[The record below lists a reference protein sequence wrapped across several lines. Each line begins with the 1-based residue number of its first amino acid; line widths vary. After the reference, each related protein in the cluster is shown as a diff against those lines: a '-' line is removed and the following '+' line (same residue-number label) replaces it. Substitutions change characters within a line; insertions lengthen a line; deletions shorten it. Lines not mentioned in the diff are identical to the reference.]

1 MEENIYLNPLED
13 RIIGVVENEIYFKPE
28 HRDYIIVTTENEY
41 LKLVKEYINSK
52 RDFCKRYNH
61 FCGVFGEFT
70 AKKYKRAKE
79 DFKLNEPFDVED
91 DGINDG
97 LEMRAVPYP
106 VYLVYEFE
114 MDCDM
119 EHG

>member
-13 RIIGVVENEIYFKPE
+13 RIIGIIENKLYFKPKY
-28 HRDYIIVTTENEY
+28 RDYIIVTTENEH
-41 LKLVKEYINSK
+41 LKLLKGYIKTK

-70 AKKYKRAKE
+70 AKKYKKVKS

-91 DGINDG
+91 DGKNDG
-97 LEMRAVPYP
+97 LEMKEISYP
-106 VYLVYEFE
+106 VYFVYEFE
-114 MDCDM
+114 MDFDM